1 MDDVRSENE
10 VLRALVMTLLAAY
23 YRARPS
29 DTRFEQAAL
38 AALPA
43 GSRGKAAVQ
52 LGRMVETA
60 RDLAQREETRRRH
73 ERAARPMR
81 SVGAD
86 VMAARI

>member
-1 MDDVRSENE
+1 MDEARCENE

-43 GSRGKAAVQ
+43 RHRATSAVQ
-52 LGRMVETA
+52 LGQMLELA
-60 RDLAQREETRRRH
+60 RELAQREETRRRH
-73 ERAARPMR
+73 ERKNQPMR
-81 SVGAD
+81 SASVDANT
-86 VMAARI
+86 MRA